1 MFALSATTRV
11 YLRSDATDLQLS
23 FDGLYALVVGVLKA
37 DPLFGHLFC
46 FCKSLDRAE
55 FDVLLHR
62 RAELGGR
69 DARAESLCY
78 ALDYTLMYIEEL
90 DGDAPARCF
99 RTRPRTIVPRWSP
112 DQRRQALSRRHCQPT
127 PA

>member
-62 RAELGGR
+62 RAWWPR
-69 DARAESLCY
+69 CARREPL
-78 ALDYTLMYIEEL
+78 LR
-90 DGDAPARCF
+90 ARLYSHVH
-99 RTRPRTIVPRWSP
+99 RG
-112 DQRRQALSRRHCQPT
+112 A
-127 PA
+127 

>member
-37 DPLFGHLFC
+37 DLLFGHLFY

-78 ALDYTLMYIEEL
+78 ALDFTLMYIEAL

-99 RTRPRTIVPRWSP
+99 RTRRNPFPSP
-112 DQRRQALSRRHCQPT
+112 WNR
-127 PA
+127 